1 VAGANGDDGG
11 AMRTEPLPGEAD
23 RGRTTRASQ
32 LELRP
37 PRQRPAPLDAA
48 VRREFDASARPL
60 PRTTP
65 EPAPS
70 APAAPRRRILH
81 VVPGLGHGGAEHQL
95 LLNVEQLDRSRFE
108 SHVVHLYARTQL
120 APRLEAAGARVHSV
134 ACSGPFGTAR
144 RILRLARLIRQL
156 GIDLVHTS
164 NVDGELH
171 GGIAGRLTGVPV
183 VATLTNIAAEQVRL
197 VDNPYLN
204 ARKLRLAQALRRF
217 VLRRTH
223 DRHIA
228 ISKCVARST
237 IRAVRLPPAA
247 IQVIY
252 RGLPQD
258 VIEAEAH
265 DVEAVRRDLDLGRH
279 YPVLLTVGRLVPQKG
294 QRYLIEAMPAILR
307 AQPRARLLI
316 VGSGFLEPKL
326 RDQVAALGIGDSV
339 RFLGRREDVPALM
352 SAADIFVF
360 PSLFEG
366 LGVSLLEACAC
377 GLPCVVSDVG
387 PLPEVV
393 ENGVTG
399 VLVPAQDPGSLA
411 AAVAGLASD
420 QVLMRRYGAAAR
432 ARVRQ
437 TFRIDRSIAQLE
449 ALYDD
454 LLRGR
459 AGRAGP
465 AQ

>member
-1 VAGANGDDGG
+1 
-11 AMRTEPLPGEAD
+11 
-23 RGRTTRASQ
+23 
-32 LELRP
+32 
-37 PRQRPAPLDAA
+37 
-48 VRREFDASARPL
+48 
-60 PRTTP
+60 
-65 EPAPS
+65 
-70 APAAPRRRILH
+70 
-81 VVPGLGHGGAEHQL
+81 
-95 LLNVEQLDRSRFE
+95 
-108 SHVVHLYARTQL
+108 
-120 APRLEAAGARVHSV
+120 
-134 ACSGPFGTAR
+134 
-144 RILRLARLIRQL
+144 
-156 GIDLVHTS
+156 
-164 NVDGELH
+164 
-171 GGIAGRLTGVPV
+171 
-183 VATLTNIAAEQVRL
+183 
-197 VDNPYLN
+197 
-204 ARKLRLAQALRRF
+204 
-217 VLRRTH
+217 
-223 DRHIA
+223 
-228 ISKCVARST
+228 
-237 IRAVRLPPAA
+237 
-247 IQVIY
+247 
-252 RGLPQD
+252 
-258 VIEAEAH
+258 
-265 DVEAVRRDLDLGRH
+265 
-279 YPVLLTVGRLVPQKG
+279 
-294 QRYLIEAMPAILR
+294 
-307 AQPRARLLI
+307 
-316 VGSGFLEPKL
+316 
-326 RDQVAALGIGDSV
+326 V

-459 AGRAGP
+459 AGRAEP